1 MKGIPH
7 DRTADFGSRRSG
19 ERVKIREK
27 NSGNP
32 ASLDKFTSADRKIAY
47 DNLVT
52 AAYRDICSGTPLSC
66 VREKVKEGEYGM
78 EGLSQN
84 NADRVVR
91 LAFKRMQADTDLE
104 CEELRSIFFG
114 RYETLYRLCLEARD
128 RQTALRCIDSMVKL
142 TGVARP
148 EKQQI
153 EVKAGEG
160 VVINFGLPE
169 LKEAEYEEIADGQSG
184 IPQLE
189 ADAQAAGDM
198 GRDS

>member
-1 MKGIPH
+1 MNAPNSPI
-7 DRTADFGSRRSG
+7 DEFESRRSG
-19 ERVKIREK
+19 NRVKVANRR
-27 NSGNP
+27 
-32 ASLDKFTSADRKIAY
+32 SLKESFGPIDRKLAY
-47 DNLVT
+47 ESLVT
-52 AAYRDICSGTPLSC
+52 SAYRDICSGLSLTC
-66 VREKVKEGEYGM
+66 VRQKIKEGEYGM
-78 EGLSQN
+78 SGVSAT

-142 TGVARP
+142 TGVAKP